1 LIDDYSETISEID
14 LIILAIPAQNIKET
28 IKTISPFLKS
38 GVIVLNLAK
47 GIDISTNQTIY

>member
-1 LIDDYSETISEID
+1 MISDMD

-28 IKTISPFLKS
+28 IKNISPFLKS
-38 GVIVLNLAK
+38 GVIILNLAK